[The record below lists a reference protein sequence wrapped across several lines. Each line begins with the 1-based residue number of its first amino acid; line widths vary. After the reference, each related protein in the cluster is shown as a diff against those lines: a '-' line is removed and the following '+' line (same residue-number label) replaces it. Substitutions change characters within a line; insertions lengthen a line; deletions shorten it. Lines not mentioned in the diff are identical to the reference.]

1 MEYTPYKIYKSE
13 EELETARLKAAANA
27 TYTERFYKLTKLI
40 RISKMISEAKIIS
53 SPVMKENLSDSTTHK
68 TISKY

>member
-1 MEYTPYKIYKSE
+1 MQKSPYKIYKSA
-13 EELETARLKAAANA
+13 EELETARLQAAANA

-53 SPVMKENLSDSTTHK
+53 EPIMKEK
-68 TISKY
+68 